1 MDAKQTETTM
11 TTYEISTLLGSST
24 FGHYA
29 GRTPADALAAMHV
42 EAGYVVHVEGDT
54 LIWHDDA
61 DEVTCGGL
69 DRWHVRPLRLLEV
82 LRLADLP
89 NRLRS
94 RADIDAAITVAM
106 PQVGITN
113 RMWWA
118 FPRTPM
124 LLADWAADVSR
135 AADAVSL

>member
-1 MDAKQTETTM
+1 M
-11 TTYEISTLLGSST
+11 TTYEISTLLGTSS
-24 FGHYA
+24 FGHYE
-29 GRTPADALAAMHV
+29 GRTPADALAAMHRD
-42 EAGYVVHVEGDT
+42 AGYRVTAEDGE

-89 NRLRS
+89 NFLRS
-94 RADIDAAITVAM
+94 HDHINAAIAAAM
-106 PQVGITN
+106 PHIGISN
-113 RMWWA
+113 PCWWA
-118 FPRTPM
+118 FPRSPM

-135 AADAVSL
+135 AAEIHAEVSA

>member
-1 MDAKQTETTM
+1 M
-11 TTYEISTLLGSST
+11 TTYEISTLLGTSS
-24 FGHYA
+24 FGHYE

-42 EAGYVVHVEGDT
+42 DAGYRVTAEDGE

-61 DEVTCGGL
+61 DEVICGGL

-89 NRLRS
+89 NYLRS
-94 RADIDAAITVAM
+94 RAQIDAAIAAAM
-106 PQVGITN
+106 PHIGITDPC
-113 RMWWA
+113 WWA
-118 FPRTPM
+118 FPRTAM

-135 AADAVSL
+135 AAEIHAEVSA

>member
-1 MDAKQTETTM
+1 M
-11 TTYEISTLLGSST
+11 TTYEISTLFGGT
-24 FGHYA
+24 TYGHYT

-42 EAGYVVHVEGDT
+42 EAGYRVAVEHGE

-89 NRLRS
+89 THLRS

-113 RMWWA
+113 RLSWA

-124 LLADWAADVSR
+124 LLADWAADVAR
-135 AADAVSL
+135 AAAGVAL

>member
-1 MDAKQTETTM
+1 M
-11 TTYEISTLLGSST
+11 TTYEISTLLGTSS
-24 FGHYA
+24 FGHYE
-29 GRTPADALAAMHV
+29 GRTPADALAAMHT
-42 EAGYVVHVEGDT
+42 EAGYRVAVEHGE

-61 DEVTCGGL
+61 DEVLCGGL
-69 DRWHVRPLRLLEV
+69 DRWNVRQLRLIEV

-89 NRLRS
+89 NYLRG

-118 FPRTPM
+118 FPRTAM
-124 LLADWAADVSR
+124 SLADWAADVSR
-135 AADAVSL
+135 AAEIHAEVSA

>member
-1 MDAKQTETTM
+1 M
-11 TTYEISTLLGSST
+11 TTYEISTLLGGTT

-42 EAGYVVHVEGDT
+42 EAGYRVAAEDGE

-61 DEVTCGGL
+61 DEVLCGGL
-69 DRWHVRPLRLLEV
+69 DRWNVRPLRLLEV
-82 LRLADLP
+82 LRLAGLP
-89 NRLRS
+89 NYLRG
-94 RADIDAAITVAM
+94 RADIDAAVTVAM
-106 PQVGITN
+106 PEIGITN

-118 FPRTPM
+118 FPRSPM

-135 AADAVSL
+135 AAEIHAEVSA

>member
-1 MDAKQTETTM
+1 M
-11 TTYEISTLLGSST
+11 TTYEISTLLGTSS
-24 FGHYA
+24 FGHYE
-29 GRTPADALAAMHV
+29 GRTPADALAAMHTD
-42 EAGYVVHVEGDT
+42 AGYRVTVEHGE

-89 NRLRS
+89 NFLRS
-94 RADIDAAITVAM
+94 HDHINAAIAAAM
-106 PQVGITN
+106 PHIGISN
-113 RMWWA
+113 PCWWA
-118 FPRTPM
+118 FPRSPM

-135 AADAVSL
+135 AAEIHAEVSA